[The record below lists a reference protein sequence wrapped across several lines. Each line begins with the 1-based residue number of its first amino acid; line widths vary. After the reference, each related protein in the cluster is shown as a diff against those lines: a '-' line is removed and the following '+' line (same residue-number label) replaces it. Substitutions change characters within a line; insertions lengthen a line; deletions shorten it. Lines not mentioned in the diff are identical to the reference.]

1 MQPHFDYA
9 CSVWHPNLSNR
20 LLLFFI
26 IIIIIFIIII
36 IIITDL
42 FIVDNLR

>member
-1 MQPHFDYA
+1 MSIF
-9 CSVWHPNLSNR
+9 WHGAK
-20 LLLFFI
+20 I
-26 IIIIIFIIII
+26 CETCIIIFI